1 VGAGEILVQHHQPAR
16 QKAHAAVHDTGMGI
30 ENHGFDALLRQDI
43 GGEVQGHRIEGFQH
57 HPHGI
62 LIAKPRPSV
71 PLGGGSGVR
80 YPVGQMGGQETQ
92 VLNNDA
98 GVSPVERLHALI
110 APGMAATDKL
120 IHIRM
125 TSGVALIPDLAK
137 HLIDS
142 GGKRLRPMLTLA
154 AAEAGGYAGDHHIR
168 LAAAVEFIHTATL
181 LHDDVVDESAL
192 RRGKVSANLMWGNK
206 PSVLVGDF
214 LFSRAFQ
221 LMVETDNLAVLD
233 ILAGASAIIAEG
245 EVMQL
250 KSTNNLS
257 VTETHYLEVVS
268 AKTAAL
274 FAAAAE
280 AGALLSGQND
290 DFVSGLR
297 AYGKNLGIAFQLVDD
312 ALDYSGRQALM
323 GKTVGDDFRE
333 AKMTL
338 PIILAHARS
347 RDTDRPFW
355 KRVIETGNQTESDL
369 DRAITLIEQTGAMQE
384 TMARARA
391 YADDAK
397 RALKVM
403 PDSDI
408 KRALAD
414 IADFCVE
421 RAY

>member
-1 VGAGEILVQHHQPAR
+1 
-16 QKAHAAVHDTGMGI
+16 
-30 ENHGFDALLRQDI
+30 
-43 GGEVQGHRIEGFQH
+43 
-57 HPHGI
+57 
-62 LIAKPRPSV
+62 
-71 PLGGGSGVR
+71 
-80 YPVGQMGGQETQ
+80 MGGQDYAD
-92 VLNNDA
+92 VKA
-98 GVSPVERLHALI
+98 GDVSPVERLHALVAADI
-110 APGMAATDKL
+110 AATDRL
-120 IHIRM
+120 IHARM

-154 AAEAGGYAGDHHIR
+154 AAQAGGYAGDHHIK

-221 LMVETDNLAVLD
+221 LMVETDNMAVLD
-233 ILAGASAIIAEG
+233 ILAGASAVIAEG

-250 KSTNNLS
+250 KSSNTLS
-257 VTETHYLEVVS
+257 VTEEHYLKVVS

-274 FAAAAE
+274 FAAAAHS
-280 AGALLSGQND
+280 GALLTGQSEE
-290 DFVSGLR
+290 FVAGLR
-297 AYGKNLGIAFQLVDD
+297 AYGENLGIAFQLVDD

-338 PIILAHARS
+338 PLILAHARS
-347 RDTDRPFW
+347 DDADRPFW

-384 TMARARA
+384 TMRRARG
-391 YADDAK
+391 YADAAK
-397 RALKVM
+397 TALAVM
-403 PDSDI
+403 PGSDI
-408 KRALAD
+408 KQALTD